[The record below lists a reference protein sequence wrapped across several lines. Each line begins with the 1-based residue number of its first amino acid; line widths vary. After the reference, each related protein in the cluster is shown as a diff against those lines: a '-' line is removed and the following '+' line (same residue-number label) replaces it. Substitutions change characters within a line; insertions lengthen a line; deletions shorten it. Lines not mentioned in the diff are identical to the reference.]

1 MKSPLVI
8 DAVHAAPGHC
18 TSVTVGSFGAP
29 VDGSSLTTVL
39 TASPVI
45 VACALTRPTD
55 ALNGTSIPASR
66 ITVAVRPAG
75 SVKAGVRG
83 VSVGSSFVVRVAIG
97 ARRTPRASV
106 PVMTSSLPSLAS
118 TSGRPRTWPISC
130 TSTVSRSIRSATSGA
145 CPLLNSSSSFGVGS
159 TNQPQPAA
167 VRSSAIEEPRASP
180 SSAPGRSVSSIA
192 IDSSFRSSSALS
204 PALRHCARAASSA
217 GATSPAFS
225 AVAIT
230 VAGASPS
237 AASNGG
243 AGAATRPASD
253 SREVAARVATC
264 QSCPAGDGFVPR

>member
-1 MKSPLVI
+1 MSADPSPLKSPLVI

-18 TSVTVGSFGAP
+18 TTVTVGSFGAP

-75 SVKAGVRG
+75 SVKAGVRS
-83 VSVGSSFVVRVAIG
+83 VSVGRSFVVRVTIG

-106 PVMTSSLPSLAS
+106 PVMTSSLPTLAS

-130 TSTVSRSIRSATSGA
+130 TSTVTKSIRSTASA
-145 CPLLNSSSSFGVGS
+145 LIVLPNSSSSFGVGS

-167 VRSSAIEEPRASP
+167 VRSSAIAEPRASP
-180 SSAPGRSVSSIA
+180 RSAPGRSVSSIA

-204 PALRHCARAASSA
+204 ARPCATACAPRAARARRH
-217 GATSPAFS
+217 
-225 AVAIT
+225 
-230 VAGASPS
+230 SPS
-237 AASNGG
+237 AASPSRSP
-243 AGAATRPASD
+243 APRRP
-253 SREVAARVATC
+253 R
-264 QSCPAGDGFVPR
+264 P